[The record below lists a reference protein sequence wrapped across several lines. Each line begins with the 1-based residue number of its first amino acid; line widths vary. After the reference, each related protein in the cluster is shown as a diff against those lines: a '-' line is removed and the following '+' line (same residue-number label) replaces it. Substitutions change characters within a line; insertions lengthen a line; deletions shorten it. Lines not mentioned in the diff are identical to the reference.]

1 MARVILGLGSN
12 RERST
17 HINAGLKALHAQ
29 FASDSQPIRCSRVFE
44 SAAIGFAG
52 HDFYNC
58 VVELQSD
65 QSLDAINHFCK
76 ATEIQFGH
84 SSNAA
89 KYSPRTLDIDIL
101 LYDDWVC
108 DEPVVLPRGEILTN
122 AFVLWP
128 LAELN
133 PDLCHPVVERSY
145 AELWR
150 SYSGQQRI
158 APIEFEFV
166 SLPYLRIVKP

>member
-12 RERST
+12 RQRST
-17 HINAGLKALHAQ
+17 HINAGLKALHTQ
-29 FASDSQPIRCSRVFE
+29 FASDSQPLRCSRVFE

-58 VVELQSD
+58 VVELHSD
-65 QSLDAINHFCK
+65 QSLEAINQFCK
-76 ATEIQFGH
+76 ATEIDFGH
-84 SSNAA
+84 SSDAA

-108 DEPVVLPRGEILTN
+108 DQPVVLPRAEILTN

-133 PDLCHPVVERSY
+133 PELRHPLVARSY

-158 APIEFEFV
+158 AAIDFEFV
-166 SLPYLRIVKP
+166 SLPDLRIVSP